1 MHQVNK
7 WRKKRNEKKKESC
20 CSILLTVYITHRATS
35 KCRFHRTFINHH
47 WRGLLLLLHSPPLK
61 NLLRNWF
68 IYPKKENCRILSS
81 HIMYHS
87 DVRVTSFSWIGN
99 LTIDASSDFLTKS
112 TILNS
117 IYSYFQMMII
127 IIFTEDAY
135 RKEWKGKKENR
146 EDSIEFTLEN
156 VSN

>member
-1 MHQVNK
+1 
-7 WRKKRNEKKKESC
+7 
-20 CSILLTVYITHRATS
+20 
-35 KCRFHRTFINHH
+35 
-47 WRGLLLLLHSPPLK
+47 
-61 NLLRNWF
+61 
-68 IYPKKENCRILSS
+68 
-81 HIMYHS
+81 MYHS